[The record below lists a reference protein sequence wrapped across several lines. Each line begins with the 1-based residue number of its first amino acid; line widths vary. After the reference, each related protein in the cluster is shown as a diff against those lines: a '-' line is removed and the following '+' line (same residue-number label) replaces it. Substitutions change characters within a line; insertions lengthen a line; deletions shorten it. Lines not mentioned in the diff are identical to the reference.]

1 MNNPTAS
8 TTAIVVGAGIG
19 GLATTLLLA
28 RAGVTVT
35 LIEKVET
42 SAPVGAAILLQPNG
56 LAVLA
61 GLGLGA
67 ELEQSGHALDRISLR
82 RADGTVIASSTVTA
96 HAPGLDHVLTIRRSA
111 LHSILLR
118 AVADAPGVQVRF
130 GTTVVDAAAD
140 GSVTVESA
148 QDVERLAADLVV
160 AADGVRSVVR
170 RHGRFQDWM
179 TPTGTTYVRAIVEA
193 DLKAL
198 TGESWTSLGL
208 FGCAPLGDGSTYFYA
223 AAHAPTVATAVAERD
238 LDSLRRTWTEVLPA
252 SAQAW
257 AGVGSFDQLLVND
270 VVRVDAERWHDG
282 SLVLLGDAAHAMAPN
297 FGQGANSA
305 LVDAAVL
312 VHELTTHADRDSALE
327 AYASRRRP
335 AVRAVQDAADRLA
348 RLSDVRGWLRPRL
361 RDAAI
366 RGLARVPAAAVR
378 QNRLAQQEDPVTLRH
393 LVETVGNND
402 LSRTPT
408 DPSALR

>member
-1 MNNPTAS
+1 MNNPTAP

-35 LIEKVET
+35 LVEKVET
-42 SAPVGAAILLQPNG
+42 STPVGAGILLQPNG

-67 ELEQSGHALDRISLR
+67 ELEQSGHALDSFSLR
-82 RADGTVIASSTVTA
+82 RADGRTIAASAATP

-111 LHSILLR
+111 LHAVLLR
-118 AVADAPGVQVRF
+118 AVTDAPGVQVRF
-130 GTTVVDAAAD
+130 GTTLLDASTD
-140 GSVTVESA
+140 GSVRVESA
-148 QDVERLAADLVV
+148 QGTECLAADLVV
-160 AADGVRSVVR
+160 AADGVSSVVR
-170 RHGRFQDWM
+170 RHGTFHDTV
-179 TPTGTTYVRAIVEA
+179 TPTGTTYLRAIVDSE
-193 DLKAL
+193 L
-198 TGESWTSLGL
+198 TWLQGEFWTSLGL
-208 FGCAPLGDGSTYFYA
+208 FGGAPLGDGSTYFYA
-223 AAHAPTVATAVAERD
+223 AAHAPTVASAVAERD
-238 LDSLRRTWTEVLPA
+238 LDSLRRVWSETLPV
-252 SAQAW
+252 SAEAW
-257 AGVGSFDQLLVND
+257 AAVQSFDQLLVND
-270 VVRVDAERWHDG
+270 VARVDAERWHDG
-282 SLVLLGDAAHAMAPN
+282 ALVLLGDAAHAMAPN

-312 VHELTTHADRDSALE
+312 VHELATHRDRDSALK

-348 RLSDVRGWLRPRL
+348 GLSDLHGWLRPRL
-361 RDAAI
+361 RDFAI

-378 QNRLAQQEDPVTLRH
+378 QDRLAQQEDPVALRR
-393 LVETVGNND
+393 LVESVANSD